1 MFHSTTPDS
10 NLKLSSRIDI
20 LLVRVIKG
28 RNQNK
33 NGRTNIM
40 KLVDPSGNEVTS
52 KQNENA
58 QELEKQVSK
67 KVEKMLEPILNKVKL
82 SGAQVPQQQLVQLS
96 SMAHQMLFNRMIYN
110 LIQKVGIEDIDELLA
125 DDDVEELK
133 TELSN
138 QIQMVDQADLQDK
151 MKQAQQ
157 KQEQDKPEE

>member
-1 MFHSTTPDS
+1 
-10 NLKLSSRIDI
+10 
-20 LLVRVIKG
+20 
-28 RNQNK
+28 
-33 NGRTNIM
+33 M

-82 SGAQVPQQQLVQLS
+82 SGAQVPQQQLVQIS

-110 LIQKVGIEDIDELLA
+110 LIQKVGIEDIDELLS

-138 QIQMVDQADLQDK
+138 QIKMVDSSEL
-151 MKQAQQ
+151 
-157 KQEQDKPEE
+157 QEQMKKQQQQQSGQNPEPNN